1 VSYRLLPSA
10 ISDLSDID
18 LWSLEHFGLSVAD
31 KTQNRF
37 FTTFELLEEAP
48 HLGRE
53 RKDVTSRPVRFFFL
67 KPFWIVYEPSVPL
80 LIHRV
85 FHAARDLARIGEDL
99 AG

>member
-1 VSYRLLPSA
+1 VNYRLLPAA
-10 ISDLSDID
+10 ISDLADID
-18 LWSLEHFGLSVAD
+18 LWSLEHFGSTVAD

-37 FTTFELLEEAP
+37 FTTFELLAESP

-53 RKDVTSRPVRFFFL
+53 RADVTSRPVRFFFL

-85 FHAARDLARIGEDL
+85 FHAARDLSRIGEHL
-99 AG
+99 AD

>member
-1 VSYRLLPSA
+1 MSYRLLPAA

-37 FTTFELLEEAP
+37 FTTFELLAEAP

-67 KPFWIVYEPSVPL
+67 KPFWIVYEPSVPP